1 MARKDAAPHQVPQI
15 TDEARRRQA
24 KLEAEILVY
33 AERVRFI
40 ETHPDLF
47 PCWVDLSKREA
58 KSFNQGDQS
67 G

>member
-1 MARKDAAPHQVPQI
+1 MARKDLAPHQVPQI
-15 TDEARRRQA
+15 TDEDRRRQA

-58 KSFNQGDQS
+58 GPPSQGDDV
-67 G
+67 